1 VRLMRFD
8 FSLQF
13 DFILIKYMKISF
25 LLILFSF
32 SLNAQ
37 NYTDYHLKVYKAEE
51 LIFLEN
57 QIQAGLDSFERTFKE
72 YDYLFID
79 DCVEAFQL
87 ALFFRKEDYA
97 MRFIK
102 RAMDNGLELNALKY
116 LNQRC
121 SCNFYQNRTDSID
134 IINKFVAKHLSELKK
149 YEEVAFKKY
158 ILSLNKE
165 WIIRLFKNHVI
176 DELYKNY
183 HAELNYGSA
192 GKQKEV
198 YEFVLKNNYFWVDSL
213 MNKGIGLG
221 DRNLGH
227 YSEKMIFALG
237 IENYDPEVI
246 ALNYMKKYKLQGKGR
261 VIPILTYGDYFSSS
275 ALFISYYHDRIKFV
289 SLLSKYKE
297 LMIGGGFIHPRELAY
312 LSESLM
318 APNQKKDQSMCLD
331 PINFEPCSNPK
342 IVNERRRVY
351 NVCSIE
357 LDIAKHKFAHQNHL
371 QLLFGFF
378 NATR

>member
-1 VRLMRFD
+1 
-8 FSLQF
+8 
-13 DFILIKYMKISF
+13 MKILLF
-25 LLILFSF
+25 LLFAST
-32 SLNAQ
+32 SLIGQ
-37 NYTDYHLKVYKAEE
+37 NYNNYHKEIYRAEE
-51 LIFLEN
+51 LIFIEKD
-57 QIQAGLDSFERTFKE
+57 IQAGLDSFDSTFKN
-72 YDYLFID
+72 YDFLFID
-79 DCVEAFQL
+79 DCVEALQP
-87 ALFFRKEDYA
+87 ALYFMKDDYA
-97 MRFIK
+97 IRFIK

-116 LNQRC
+116 LNQGC
-121 SCNFYQNRTDSID
+121 SCNFYQNRSDSID
-134 IINKFVAKHLSELKK
+134 IINKFVSKHLSELKK
-149 YEEVAFKKY
+149 YEDVAFKKY

-165 WIIRLFKNHVI
+165 LIIRLFKNHAM

-183 HAELNYGSA
+183 HPELKYGSA
-192 GKQKEV
+192 IKQSDA
-198 YEFVLKNNYFWVDSL
+198 YDFVLKNNYLWIDSL

-227 YSEKMIFALG
+227 YSEKMILALG
-237 IENYDPEVI
+237 IESYNPEVI
-246 ALNYMKKYKLQGKGR
+246 AFNYMKTYKLRGKGR

-275 ALFISYYHDRIKFV
+275 VLFISYYHDRIKFV